1 MKKILF
7 ILIILQLFLHHLNAL
22 NESRKVTLQ
31 LPWLHQFQFA
41 GYYVAKEKGFY
52 KEFGLDV
59 TFKEMN
65 NNVDITK
72 DVLNGIS
79 NYSVG
84 RSSIILDK
92 MKGYDIVALCAI
104 FQNSP
109 LILLSLQNSNLKTI
123 DDLKHKNIMLTND
136 AISTVAIHAMLVS
149 NGLNL
154 NDITFQNHTYNL
166 DDLIHKKTDALGAYI
181 SNEPYSLE
189 VKGIPYTVFNPT
201 DYGFNFYDGIL
212 FTSKKE
218 LENHPEDVYNFYKAT
233 LRGWQYA
240 FENISETINLI
251 YNKYNT
257 QNKTLDALLY
267 EAYSL
272 KELAY
277 TNDVPLGK
285 LDEEKISEIAKIY
298 SILGFAKNAR
308 MVSNDFIYNNKL
320 VVFSAKE
327 KEFLEKEKVLYL
339 TQNFEPFYIQKN
351 SPSKGIAIDIW
362 DNLSSAIKLNSS
374 YESILNHKNIEEKP
388 THKQHIIKLQHPNEA
403 VNYANTLFTVP
414 IKTYPFVIAT
424 RNNENFIATLTQLN
438 EKKVGIVQNSIIVE
452 KIKNTYPKVQFS
464 EVSNTKEALELLS
477 KGKIDAVIDILP
489 TLTYLIKANS
499 FFNLKISG
507 TTEYKFDL
515 RYMVNINETT
525 LLSLLNKAIDNLN
538 KEKIENIEQQYFQVL
553 YAFHT
558 DYSLLYKIGLPL
570 FLCLIVFGLYNYR
583 LKQEIKKRK
592 LTEEKLYK
600 AATIDMLTKLYNR
613 SHIDTVFQEHLLST
627 KRYKI
632 PLSIIFFDID
642 GFKKI
647 NDTYGHNLADTVL
660 IDLANLTKQSIRTTD
675 YVGRWGGEEFLVIL
689 PQTSIDQ
696 ATIAAQHLKER
707 IENFKFQIDQKVTCS
722 FGVTNILEN
731 DTQNSAI
738 TRADN
743 LMYYVK
749 AHGKNGVKAG

>member
-1 MKKILF
+1 MKKILL
-7 ILIILQLFLHHLNAL
+7 ILTILQLFLHHLNAL

-41 GYYVAKEKGFY
+41 GYYIAKEKGYY

-65 NNVDITK
+65 NNVNITK
-72 DVLNGIS
+72 DVINGIS
-79 NYSVG
+79 DYSVG

-92 MKGYDIVALCAI
+92 MKGDDIVALCAI

-109 LILLSLQNSNLKTI
+109 LILLSLENSNIKTI
-123 DDLKHKNIMLTND
+123 DDLKHKNIMLTSD
-136 AISTVAIHAMLVS
+136 AIGTVAIHAMLVS

-154 NDITFQNHTYNL
+154 NDITFLNHTYNL
-166 DDLIHKKTDALGAYI
+166 DDLINKKTDALGAYL
-181 SNEPYSLE
+181 SNEPYALE
-189 VKGIPYTVFNPT
+189 AKGIPYTIFNPT

-218 LENHPEDVYNFYKAT
+218 LDNHPLDVYNFYKAT

-240 FENISETINLI
+240 FENVSETINLI
-251 YNKYNT
+251 HNKYNT

-285 LDEEKISEIAKIY
+285 LDEERISEIAKIY
-298 SILGFAKNAR
+298 SILGFSKNAK
-308 MVSNDFIYNNKL
+308 MALNDFIYNNKL
-320 VVFSAKE
+320 VVFSTKE

-339 TQNFEPFYIQKN
+339 TQIFEPFYLQEN
-351 SPSKGIAIDIW
+351 SPIKGIAIDIW
-362 DNLSSAIKLNSS
+362 NNLNSAIKLNSH
-374 YESILNHKNIEEKP
+374 YETLLHHQNIEEKSAQKP
-388 THKQHIIKLQHPNEA
+388 HVVQLQHPNERI
-403 VNYANTLFTVP
+403 NYDNVLFTAP

-424 RNNENFIATLTQLN
+424 RNDENFIATLTQLN
-438 EKKVGIVQNSIIVE
+438 EKKVGIVQNSIIGE
-452 KIKNTYPKVQFS
+452 KIKNKYPKVKFT
-464 EVSNTKEALELLS
+464 EVTHSKEALELLS

-489 TLTYLIKANS
+489 TLTYLIKVNS
-499 FFNLKISG
+499 FSNVKISG

-515 RYMVNINETT
+515 RYMTNSNEMT
-525 LLSLLNKAIDNLN
+525 LVSLLNKAIDTLN
-538 KEKIENIEQQYFQVL
+538 KEKIENIEQQYFQVF
-553 YAFHT
+553 YASHT
-558 DYSLLYKIGLPL
+558 DYTLVYKIGIPL
-570 FLCLIVFGLYNYR
+570 LLCLILFALYNYR
-583 LKQEIKKRK
+583 LKQEIEKRK

-600 AATIDMLTKLYNR
+600 AATVDMLTQIYNR
-613 SHIDTVFQEHLLST
+613 SHIDGVFQEQLLST
-627 KRYKI
+627 KRYKT

-660 IDLANLTKQSIRTTD
+660 VDLANLTKQSIRTTD

-689 PQTSIDQ
+689 PQTSIDK

-707 IENFKFQIDQKVTCS
+707 IENFKFQINQKVTCS
-722 FGVTNILEN
+722 FGVTQVQEK

-749 AHGKNGVKAG
+749 EHGKNGVKAG

>member
-1 MKKILF
+1 MKKTLLIF
-7 ILIILQLFLHHLNAL
+7 IILQLFLHDLSAQK
-22 NESRKVTLQ
+22 EPRKVTLQ

-41 GYYVAKEKGFY
+41 GYYIAKEKGYY
-52 KEFGLDV
+52 KELGLDV

-65 NNVDITK
+65 KQVDITK
-72 DVLNGIS
+72 DVVNGIS
-79 NYSVG
+79 DYSVG

-92 MKGYDIVALCAI
+92 MKGDNIVALFAI

-109 LILLSLQNSNLKTI
+109 LILLSLESSSIKTI

-166 DDLIHKKTDALGAYI
+166 DDLINKKTDALGAYI

-189 VKGIPYTVFNPT
+189 VKGIPYTIFNPK

-212 FTSKKE
+212 FTSQKE
-218 LENHPEDVYNFYKAT
+218 LATHPTDVYNFYQASLK
-233 LRGWQYA
+233 GWQYA
-240 FENISETINLI
+240 FDNISETINII

-272 KELAY
+272 KDLAY
-277 TNDVPLGK
+277 INGTMIGT

-298 SILGFAKNAR
+298 SILGFARNTKMAF
-308 MVSNDFIYNNKL
+308 NDFIYNNKL
-320 VVFSAKE
+320 LVFSHKE
-327 KEFLEKEKVLYL
+327 KEFLEKEKVVYL
-339 TQNFEPFYIQKN
+339 TQEFEPFYIQKN
-351 SPSKGIAIDIW
+351 NTTKGIAIDIW
-362 DNLSSAIKLNSS
+362 ENLAQAIGLNTQYEAVLSQKNMEDKLTQTKHAIKLQLSH
-374 YESILNHKNIEEKP
+374 EVIHDKDKIF
-388 THKQHIIKLQHPNEA
+388 THAIKS
-403 VNYANTLFTVP
+403 
-414 IKTYPFVIAT
+414 YPFVIAT
-424 RNNENFIATLTQLN
+424 RNDENFIASPSVLN
-438 EKKVGIVQNSIIVE
+438 NKKVGIVKNCIIGE
-452 KIKNTYPKVQFS
+452 KIRNSYPKINFT
-464 EVSNTKEALELLS
+464 EVSNTQDALELLS

-489 TLTYLIKANS
+489 TLTYVIKANS
-499 FFNLKISG
+499 FSNLKISG

-515 RYMVNINETT
+515 RYMADQNEKE
-525 LLSLLNKAIDNLN
+525 LIALLNKAIDTFN
-538 KEKIENIEQQYFQVL
+538 KEKIESIEQQYFQVL
-553 YAFHT
+553 YASHS
-558 DYSLLYKIGLPL
+558 DYSLLYKIGIPL
-570 FLCLIVFGLYNYR
+570 SICLILFGLYNYR
-583 LKQEIKKRK
+583 LQQEIHKRK

-600 AATIDMLTKLYNR
+600 AATVDMLTQIYNR
-613 SHIDTVFQEHLLST
+613 SHIDAMFKEHLLST
-627 KRYKI
+627 KRYKV

-660 IDLANLTKQSIRTTD
+660 VDLANLTKQSIRTTD
-675 YVGRWGGEEFLVIL
+675 YVGRWGGEEFLVVL
-689 PQTSIDQ
+689 PQTNIAH
-696 ATIAAQHLKER
+696 ATIAAEHLKER

-722 FGVTNILEN
+722 FGVTQIQED